1 MGHPVYK
8 PTVYKTGGFTTTMSA
23 VRAKE
28 RKTEN
33 GESCGKI
40 TSPEIKYTECTKSD
54 PNRVIQ
60 WSLKNMKQRKIQT
73 YIMSILHNN
82 DNNT

>member
-1 MGHPVYK
+1 
-8 PTVYKTGGFTTTMSA
+8 MSA

-54 PNRVIQ
+54 PNKV
-60 WSLKNMKQRKIQT
+60 S
-73 YIMSILHNN
+73 
-82 DNNT
+82 NTMVT

>member
-1 MGHPVYK
+1 
-8 PTVYKTGGFTTTMSA
+8 MSA

-60 WSLKNMKQRKIQT
+60 WSLKNMKQRKIKTQ
-73 YIMSILHNN
+73 YINL
-82 DNNT
+82 TQQ